1 MKMKNILKFAALF
14 SFALLAFTGCEHP
27 DTTEELPYYYY
38 EPIAYLENVNTRVA
52 VYHSPDGIVNQD
64 ITMPVTVGLSKAMTG
79 ACTVRVECTVE
90 GEGFTTQNVALP
102 NNGVVTIPA
111 GERSASFTLSIGDWS
126 FCSGVADA
134 RSYTISLKIVEASAR
149 ISTNSNSVVYV
160 LDKTRESYTS
170 TAAPTEGSQVAT
182 DAYTVSYN
190 VKADTWT
197 PIEIGTSG
205 RYSRYLYYSS
215 YIGLQWD
222 LGSTKTVTAVA
233 NVCYPYYTS
242 YNTAVYTIMTSTD
255 GQKWTTYDEGLDLAQ
270 SEPQYVSFYTPVEA
284 RYVRLLMRGV
294 TAFSNGALIYAK

>member
-1 MKMKNILKFAALF
+1 MKKILKLTALF
-14 SFALLAFTGCEHP
+14 GFSLLTFTGCENP

-38 EPIAYLENVNTRVA
+38 ESIAYLENINTRVA

-64 ITMPVTVGLSKAMTG
+64 ITMPVTVGLSKAQSG
-79 ACTVRVECTVE
+79 DCTVRVECTVE

-111 GERSASFTLSIGDWS
+111 GERSAKFSMSISDWS
-126 FCSGVADA
+126 FCSGVDDA
-134 RSYTISLKIVEASAR
+134 RSYTISLKIVEASTR
-149 ISTNSNSVVYV
+149 ISTNFNSTVYV
-160 LDKTRESYTS
+160 LNKSVKSYTS
-170 TAAPTEGSQVAT
+170 TVAPTEGSQVST

-190 VKADTWT
+190 TKGDTWT
-197 PIEIGTSG
+197 PIAIGSNG

-233 NVCYPYYTS
+233 NICYPYYTS
-242 YNTAVYTIMTSTD
+242 YNTAVYTIMTSVD

-270 SEPQYVSFYTPVEA
+270 TEPQYVSFYTPVSA